1 MWYGSQM
8 AATVTHTELESARAA
23 VRNAVNV
30 RNHHK
35 RRTRKGDPQREADI
49 AVALDRLK
57 EAMRPLRSAIG
68 KFPGEPQTEALE
80 PHRAEIRDLSRQI
93 QGQRRRLWKMQL
105 HERKDA

>member
-1 MWYGSQM
+1 ME
-8 AATVTHTELESARAA
+8 TARAA

-35 RRTRKGDPQREADI
+35 RRSAKGDQQREEDI

-57 EAMRPLRSAIG
+57 DAMKPLRSAIG
-68 KFPGEPQTEALE
+68 KFPGEPQTAAAEAG
-80 PHRAEIRDLSRQI
+80 RQEIRDLSKAI

-105 HERKDA
+105 HTRKDPA